1 MYYNKNMTQSS
12 ESISK
17 LFKSR
22 QTLLSLLNN
31 QGFDTKDYEEF
42 SVNEIHTM
50 NNNKQLDMLISSEDS
65 EDSMK
70 KVYVKY
76 HLAKTLRRENIND
89 YIDDLYHLEQALSKG
104 DTLVI
109 IIKQEP
115 HEPLLNILNQIWES
129 EGIFIIIYNLDRLLF
144 NILEHSYVPKHII
157 MDEVGIKAMK
167 QRYNIKDDSELP
179 TISRYDPVAQA
190 IGMRPGDICKIERPS
205 KTAIMTDYY
214 RLCSQ

>member
-1 MYYNKNMTQSS
+1 MTQSS

-22 QTLLSLLNN
+22 QTLLSLLTT

-50 NNNKQLDMLISSEDS
+50 NNNKQLDMLISSTDS
-65 EDSMK
+65 ADSMK

-89 YIDDLYHLEQALSKG
+89 YIDDLYHLEQALTPG
-104 DTLVI
+104 DTLII

-144 NILEHSYVPKHII
+144 NILEHSYVPKHTI
-157 MDEVGIKAMK
+157 MNEVQIKAMK
-167 QRYNIKDDSELP
+167 QRYNIKDDSEIP
-179 TISRYDPVAQA
+179 TISRYDPVALA
-190 IGMRPGDICKIERPS
+190 IGMRPGEVCKIDRPS
-205 KTAIMTDYY
+205 KTAIMTEYY
-214 RLCSQ
+214 RICSQ

>member
-1 MYYNKNMTQSS
+1 MSQSS
-12 ESISK
+12 GTTNK

-22 QTLLSLLNN
+22 QTLLSILKE

-42 SVNEIHTM
+42 SVNEVHTM
-50 NNNKQLDMLISSEDS
+50 NNNKQLDMLISNEEESVKP
-65 EDSMK
+65 K

-89 YIDDLYHLEQALSKG
+89 YIDDLFHLEQVLTKN

-109 IIKQEP
+109 VIKQEP

-129 EGIFIIIYNLDRLLF
+129 EGIFIIIYNLERLLF
-144 NILEHSYVPKHII
+144 NILEHTYVPKHVII
-157 MDEVGIKAMK
+157 DEAEIKLMK
-167 QRYNIKDDSELP
+167 ERYNITDDSELP

-190 IGMRPGDICKIERPS
+190 IGMRPKDVCKIVRSS
-205 KTAIMTDYY
+205 KTAITADYY
-214 RLCSQ
+214 RICSQ

>member
-1 MYYNKNMTQSS
+1 MAQSS
-12 ESISK
+12 ESISN

-22 QTLLSLLNN
+22 QTLLSLLKK
-31 QGFDTKDYEEF
+31 QQYETKDYEEF
-42 SVNEIHTM
+42 SVNEVHTM
-50 NNNKQLDMLISSEDS
+50 NNNKQLDMLISGDEAHDNS
-65 EDSMK
+65 K

-89 YIDDLYHLEQALSKG
+89 YIDDLYHLEQVLTKN

-129 EGIFIIIYNLDRLLF
+129 EGIFIIIYNLERLLF
-144 NILEHSYVPKHII
+144 NILDHEYVPKHSII
-157 MDEVGIKAMK
+157 DEPEIKWMK
-167 QRYNIKDDSELP
+167 QRYNIKDNSELP

-190 IGMRPGDICKIERPS
+190 IGMRPGEICKITRPS
-205 KTAIMTDYY
+205 KTAITADYY
-214 RLCSQ
+214 RICSQ

>member
-1 MYYNKNMTQSS
+1 MAQTS

-22 QTLLSLLNN
+22 KTILSLLDK
-31 QGFDTKDYEEF
+31 QGYDTSDYEEF
-42 SVNEIHTM
+42 NVNEVHTM
-50 NNNKQLDMLISSEDS
+50 NNNKQLDMLINSKTD
-65 EDSMK
+65 DDTPQR

-76 HLAKTLRRENIND
+76 HLGKTLRRENIND
-89 YIDDLYHLEQALSKG
+89 YIDDLFHLEQALGKN

-144 NILEHSYVPKHII
+144 NILDHEYVPEHVIL
-157 MDEVGIKAMK
+157 DEVAIKAMK
-167 QRYNIKDDSELP
+167 QRYNIKGNNELP
-179 TISRYDPVAQA
+179 TISRYDPVSQA
-190 IGMRPGDICKIERPS
+190 IGMRPGEICKIVRSS
-205 KTAIMTDYY
+205 KSAITADYY
-214 RLCSQ
+214 RICSQ